1 MFYLFSAMIIAYIM
15 RRALSHDGGS
25 GMRRGWM
32 IVVLIAPTWMVYQL
46 RSVRID
52 FRVLASI
59 VGIAAI
65 FMFRP
70 KKPIVFKPM
79 LSDLIIFLMFI
90 SICISQTIWGGMA
103 PLTPFD
109 IGAQWLA
116 SYCLGRVFLQHTDDI
131 DDMIPVIAWMFAIVC
146 CLDVFEAILHK
157 NIVNTILGKTFGLLE
172 TGEGYRWGMK
182 RSQGNVGHPIFN
194 GFQLVMLFP
203 WAAEA
208 SRRAKALNM
217 GIFYRNVTWF
227 AGTAAFFCIS
237 RGPQLALLITIGV
250 SFFFRHPKLRL
261 PMLFMAVTGVTLL
274 VCGKEAVM
282 HGLGK
287 MAGESEEDVRI
298 IYIEGEATEYTGTKH
313 RVLLLQVYKDAI
325 ANAGYF
331 GWGGAMKAV
340 VLEESVAQRFGS
352 IDSHYLMFYLQYGY
366 VGVSLFITLMIVALY
381 YSIQAAWNAKSSWCT
396 LTGGLAG
403 AFLAVALL
411 MTSVWFAPDY
421 GAVWLFNAGLV
432 ANIRSLPRQAAIPMD
447 DMTKT
452 SDVSPIDDAYHGDL
466 TPASVNQ
473 VAIRGCQCFARN
485 HDVSRSSTTR
495 SLRRV
500 IPVTQ
505 EYFASNTSFNAPDNV
520 SS

>member
-1 MFYLFSAMIIAYIM
+1 
-15 RRALSHDGGS
+15 
-25 GMRRGWM
+25 
-32 IVVLIAPTWMVYQL
+32 
-46 RSVRID
+46 
-52 FRVLASI
+52 
-59 VGIAAI
+59 
-65 FMFRP
+65 
-70 KKPIVFKPM
+70 M
-79 LSDLIIFLMFI
+79 LSDLIIFLMFV

-116 SYCLGRVFLQHTDDI
+116 PYCLGRVFLQHTDYI
-131 DDMIPVIAWMFAIVC
+131 DDMIPVIVWMFAIVC
-146 CLDVFEAILHK
+146 CLDVFEAIFQK
-157 NIVNTILGKTFGLLE
+157 NVVNTILGKTFGLLE

-208 SRRAKALNM
+208 SRRAKDMNM
-217 GIFYRNVTWF
+217 GFFYRNVTWF
-227 AGTAAFFCIS
+227 AGTAAFFSIS
-237 RGPQLALLITIGV
+237 RAPQLALLITIGV
-250 SFFFRHPKLRL
+250 IFFLRHPKLRL
-261 PMLFMAVTGVTLL
+261 PMLCMAVTGVALIAF
-274 VCGKEAVM
+274 GKEAVI

-287 MAGESEEDVRI
+287 MAGESEEDVSI
-298 IYIEGEATEYTGTKH
+298 IYIDGEATEYTGTKH

-331 GWGGAMKAV
+331 GWGGAMKDV

-366 VGVSLFITLMIVALY
+366 VGVSLFIALMIVVLY
-381 YSIQAAWNAKSSWCT
+381 YSIRAAWNAKSSWCT

-432 ANIRSLPRQAAIPMD
+432 ANIRSLPRQAAIPMEGI
-447 DMTKT
+447 T
-452 SDVSPIDDAYHGDL
+452 STADVSPIDEACNSDL
-466 TPASVNQ
+466 PPASANL
-473 VAIRGCQCFARN
+473 VAIQGSQSFARS
-485 HDVSRSSTTR
+485 HCVSRSSTTR
-495 SLRRV
+495 ALRRV

-505 EYFASNTSFNAPDNV
+505 EYVAADTSFNEHDNV